1 MEFLVDND
9 WVKIAKSEQD
19 ELVIKT
25 SDGCGNWSQV
35 VTLNEQEVE
44 LIKNNF

>member
-1 MEFLVDND
+1 MKFLLDND
-9 WVKIAKSEQD
+9 WTKIKKSEKG

-25 SDGCGNWSQV
+25 RDGCGNWSQV
-35 VTLNEQEVE
+35 VTLNQQEVE

>member
-1 MEFLVDND
+1 MKFLVNND
-9 WVKIAKSEQD
+9 WTKIKKSEKG

-35 VTLNEQEVE
+35 ITLNEQEIKV
-44 LIKNNF
+44 IKNNF